1 MGTRTLFRLSALQ
14 VRRTTKT
21 GRHADGGGLYLQIN
35 EAGNKSWVF
44 KYTYGGRAREMGLGG
59 CGAVTLELARDL
71 AAQQRAILARGG
83 DPIASRLL
91 DRQAAAQ
98 KASQDVTFQTAA
110 LRCLER
116 KKAAWR
122 CPKHPQQ
129 WRNTLEQHV
138 FPEIGKLSV
147 RLIETSHIVRV
158 LEPIWLSKHETAS
171 RIRERLEAILDTA
184 KTAGWRDGENPARWR
199 GHLQNLLPQP
209 PKRQVQHHPALPYS
223 EVGDFMRQLRDQVG
237 FGARALELVI
247 LTATRTS
254 EVLKATWDEFDL
266 DNGIWTIPAER
277 MKAGRE
283 HRVPLSEP
291 AAALVRELS
300 EDRIGEHVFPGW
312 SRKKPLSNMAMLK
325 VLHRM
330 DRRDITVHGF
340 RSTFRDWA
348 AEQTNF
354 PREVAEMALAHA
366 VGNAVE
372 AAYRR
377 GDLFAKRA
385 KLMAAWASYC
395 DAVRADAKALRI
407 SSNVRFRGKADIGLG
422 GAE

>member
-1 MGTRTLFRLSALQ
+1 
-14 VRRTTKT
+14 
-21 GRHADGGGLYLQIN
+21 
-35 EAGNKSWVF
+35 
-44 KYTYGGRAREMGLGG
+44 MGLGG
-59 CGAVTLELARDL
+59 SAAVTLELAREL
-71 AAQQRAILARGG
+71 AAQQRSILARGG
-83 DPIASRLL
+83 DPIAARRL
-91 DRQAAAQ
+91 DRQSAAQ
-98 KASQDVTFQTAA
+98 RASQDVTFESAA

-116 KKAAWR
+116 KKTAWR

-129 WRNTLEQHV
+129 WWNTLEQYV
-138 FPEIGKLSV
+138 FPEIGEISV
-147 RLIETSHIVRV
+147 RQIETSQIVRV
-158 LEPIWLSKHETAS
+158 LEPIWLCKHETAS

-209 PKRQVQHHPALPYS
+209 PKRQVQHHRALPYF
-223 EVGDFMRQLRDQVG
+223 EIGDFVRELRDQVG
-237 FGARALELVI
+237 FGARALELAI
-247 LTATRTS
+247 LTAARTS

-266 DNGIWTIPAER
+266 HHGIWTIPAER

-291 AAALVRELS
+291 AAILLRDLREK
-300 EDRIGEHVFPGW
+300 RIGDHVFPGW

-325 VLHRM
+325 VLQRM
-330 DRRDITVHGF
+330 NRRDITVHGF

-354 PREVAEMALAHA
+354 PREVAEIALAHT

-377 GDLFAKRA
+377 GDLFEKRS

-395 DAVRADAKALRI
+395 GSVRADAKVLSLSVNGRLT
-407 SSNVRFRGKADIGLG
+407 K
-422 GAE
+422 GA